1 MAMCLGFLL
10 YKMNCSYI
18 HLPSV
23 ERKTIIN
30 VKMACGIKS
39 FGWDNDGDDTDDE
52 YTRTL
57 QVLWL
62 TQQDCQSQD
71 RAIYFSDTEL
81 PVSLPE
87 SYLTH
92 SQILYVASWLL
103 GARICLNYQI
113 SLITVTASHCHPHPL
128 SIQCELVL
136 CCSLLKVHEAQTGF
150 PWIQANLLS
159 CSVYISL

>member
-57 QVLWL
+57 
-62 TQQDCQSQD
+62 
-71 RAIYFSDTEL
+71 
-81 PVSLPE
+81 
-87 SYLTH
+87 
-92 SQILYVASWLL
+92 
-103 GARICLNYQI
+103 
-113 SLITVTASHCHPHPL
+113 
-128 SIQCELVL
+128 
-136 CCSLLKVHEAQTGF
+136 
-150 PWIQANLLS
+150 
-159 CSVYISL
+159 